1 MLGAFMK
8 LRFLAPLLAL
18 FGTSMSATAQG
29 PDFSGVDSREK
40 VQALFKEGKLEKAY
54 LFPLEL
60 GGQDVEANI
69 VYLPIGLGDMKKK
82 LDGTVK
88 KFADDGLITKLTV
101 EPVYKGKSFIPSKI
115 IMKGSNPDRKG
126 TFEPTLEV
134 W

>member
-1 MLGAFMK
+1 MK

-18 FGTSMSATAQG
+18 FGASMSAIAQG

-82 LDGTVK
+82 
-88 KFADDGLITKLTV
+88 
-101 EPVYKGKSFIPSKI
+101 S
-115 IMKGSNPDRKG
+115 
-126 TFEPTLEV
+126 
-134 W
+134 